1 MDSRPRRSLFG
12 AGRRDLNIISK
23 SGSGSFISGDA
34 RRHRPDY
41 WLLILSAALLSIG
54 LVVVYSISPGL
65 AATTG
70 ASSSYFVSKQLVAI
84 GLSIVA
90 LIAATYIPIKRWT
103 SIANPLLIAAAIGS
117 LVVMFTPLD
126 EFHRAHRWIKL
137 GGLSFQIAEL
147 IKLAVLVWVARFLAD
162 QSRKGLLKDLK
173 SSLRPLLILLAV
185 VGVTMV
191 KLQSD
196 LGSTLVVAAI
206 ILVMVFMAGVPLKN
220 VGLIFG
226 AVAIAAVMAIGTSVY
241 RRDRLISFF
250 HPVQDCQSVGYQACQ
265 ALIAVGSGGL
275 VGQGLGHGV
284 QAYGYLPEA
293 ANDSIFAIM
302 AEKFGFI
309 GMSVVIGIYTVLF
322 NRLKRI
328 IDLTQNMFNKLLVVG
343 VLAWISTQMIIN
355 VGAMLGLLPLKGITL
370 PLVSYGGTS
379 LVFLTIAM
387 GLVLQISRYTSYSS
401 SRPTII
407 NEKDIYHNIDGRRLR
422 RAYNP
427 AAVSRSRT

>member
-1 MDSRPRRSLFG
+1 MDSRPRRSLSG
-12 AGRRDLNIISK
+12 AGRRDLSMVGK
-23 SGSGSFISGDA
+23 SGRGSFISGDA

-137 GGLSFQIAEL
+137 GG
-147 IKLAVLVWVARFLAD
+147 LVWVARFLAD

-309 GMSVVIGIYTVLF
+309 GMSVVIGIYTFLF
-322 NRLKRI
+322 TRLKQI
-328 IDLTQNMFNKLLVVG
+328 IES
-343 VLAWISTQMIIN
+343 W
-355 VGAMLGLLPLKGITL
+355 
-370 PLVSYGGTS
+370 
-379 LVFLTIAM
+379 
-387 GLVLQISRYTSYSS
+387 
-401 SRPTII
+401 
-407 NEKDIYHNIDGRRLR
+407 
-422 RAYNP
+422 
-427 AAVSRSRT
+427 AASGK

>member
-1 MDSRPRRSLFG
+1 MDSRPRRSLSG

-70 ASSSYFVSKQLVAI
+70 ASSSYFVSKQLAAV
-84 GLSIVA
+84 GLGIAA
-90 LIAATYIPIKRWT
+90 LIGAAYIPIKRWT

-117 LVVMFTPLD
+117 LV
-126 EFHRAHRWIKL
+126 I
-137 GGLSFQIAEL
+137 
-147 IKLAVLVWVARFLAD
+147 
-162 QSRKGLLKDLK
+162 
-173 SSLRPLLILLAV
+173 
-185 VGVTMV
+185 
-191 KLQSD
+191 
-196 LGSTLVVAAI
+196 
-206 ILVMVFMAGVPLKN
+206 MVFMAGFPLKN

-226 AVAIAAVMAIGTSVY
+226 AVAIAAVLAIGTSPY

-275 VGQGLGHGV
+275 VGRGLGHGV

-309 GMSVVIGIYTVLF
+309 GMSVVIGIYTFLF
-322 NRLKRI
+322 TRLKQI
-328 IDLTQNMFNKLLVVG
+328 IES
-343 VLAWISTQMIIN
+343 W
-355 VGAMLGLLPLKGITL
+355 
-370 PLVSYGGTS
+370 
-379 LVFLTIAM
+379 
-387 GLVLQISRYTSYSS
+387 
-401 SRPTII
+401 
-407 NEKDIYHNIDGRRLR
+407 
-422 RAYNP
+422 
-427 AAVSRSRT
+427 AASGK